1 MVLAQVK
8 ELKQSQELLKKLVER
23 IENPTQD
30 LSITTL
36 QHDLLDYIESLSV
49 VTDYVNIEIDTP
61 ELKTYPINAVLK
73 QQAQLLQAILAQLNS
88 PAEQGDAAEEF
99 EVTEGAIRR
108 MSESLK
114 GIVELNRTLQKES
127 SISVDLATKTP
138 LHKKENTTEKAGFFK
153 RLFKR

>member
-49 VTDYVNIEIDTP
+49 VTDYVNFEIDTP

-88 PAEQGDAAEEF
+88 PAEQSDAAEQF
-99 EVTEGAIRR
+99 KVTEGAIRR
-108 MSESLK
+108 MSESL
-114 GIVELNRTLQKES
+114 NRTLQKES
-127 SISVDLATKTP
+127 NISVDLATKTP

>member
-23 IENPTQD
+23 IENLTQD

-49 VTDYVNIEIDTP
+49 VSDYVNIEVDPP
-61 ELKTYPINAVLK
+61 ELKTYPVNAVLK
-73 QQAQLLQAILAQLNS
+73 RQAQLLQAILAQLNS
-88 PAEQGDAAEEF
+88 PEEQSDAAEEF

-127 SISVDLATKTP
+127 NISVDLATKTP
-138 LHKKENTTEKAGFFK
+138 LHEKENTTEKAGFFK